1 MSNQLTGLTPR
12 YGANSD
18 GYDMVAPSGVG
29 GEACMDI
36 ATSMADKSSYVQPKP
51 QTPNAK
57 CQMPNPQP
65 QIPNPKSETLP
76 TAILPIGCRVQG
88 AGFKV

>member
-36 ATSMADKSSYVQPKP
+36 ATSMADKSSYVHPKP
-51 QTPNAK
+51 QLPNAK
-57 CQMPNPQP
+57 CQTL
-65 QIPNPKSETLP
+65 NPKFQTPNLKPYRLP
-76 TAILPIGCRVQG
+76 SCR
-88 AGFKV
+88 